1 MDLMNQYREKRW
13 APNKIYCTFP
23 FILEFRAGKKCTV
36 IKCSLVIT
44 FVGGKIW
51 GRACGKIPFFFLLD
65 TVSCNHMYRSR
76 LLKIKYTCQNI
87 LR

>member
-1 MDLMNQYREKRW
+1 MNQYREKRW
-13 APNKIYCTFP
+13 APNNIYCTFP

-51 GRACGKIPFFFLLD
+51 EGHVGKFLFFFYLLD
-65 TVSCNHMYRSR
+65 TVPCNHMYRSR
-76 LLKIKYTCQNI
+76 LLKIKYTRQNI

>member
-13 APNKIYCTFP
+13 APNNIYCTFP

-51 GRACGKIPFFFLLD
+51 GRACGKIPFFFFLILYH
-65 TVSCNHMYRSR
+65 VISC
-76 LLKIKYTCQNI
+76 TDQGF
-87 LR
+87 